1 MRIVLD
7 TNVIIAAFASRGL
20 CAELFEVCLS
30 GHTIILSEHI
40 LSEMRK
46 ALMNKIKLPPAT
58 VEAIIGY
65 LKDTAEIVV
74 PEPLDVSACR
84 DKSDIA
90 IIGTALRGNAGF
102 IITGDEDL
110 LSLKKFRKIKII
122 NPREYWNILKRK
134 TRPLR

>member
-7 TNVIIAAFASRGL
+7 TNVILAAFASRGL

-30 GHTIILSEHI
+30 SHTIILSEYI

-46 ALMNKIKLPPAT
+46 ALMNKIKLPLDT
-58 VEAIIGY
+58 VQAIIAY
-65 LKDTAEIVV
+65 LKDTSELVL
-74 PEPLDVSACR
+74 PETLDISVCR

-110 LSLKKFRKIKII
+110 LSLKKYRGIKII
-122 NPREYWNILKRK
+122 NPREYWTILKQK
-134 TRPLR
+134 TRSFR

>member
-7 TNVIIAAFASRGL
+7 TNVILAAFASRGL
-20 CAELFEVCLS
+20 CAELFEVCLA

-40 LSEMRK
+40 LAEMRK
-46 ALMNKIKLPPAT
+46 ALTNKIKLPPDT
-58 VEAIIGY
+58 VEDIIGY
-65 LKDTAEIVV
+65 LKDTAEIVL
-74 PEPLDVSACR
+74 PEPLDVSICR

-110 LSLKKFRKIKII
+110 LSLKIYKGIKII
-122 NPREYWNILKRK
+122 NPREYWHILKRK
-134 TRPLR
+134 TRPIR

>member
-7 TNVIIAAFASRGL
+7 TNVILAAFASRGL

-46 ALMNKIKLPPAT
+46 ALTNKIKLPPDT

-65 LKDTAEIVV
+65 LKDTAEIVA
-74 PEPLDVSACR
+74 PETLDVSVCR

-90 IIGTALRGNAGF
+90 IIGTAVRGNAGF

-110 LSLKKFRKIKII
+110 LILKKYRGIKII

-134 TRPLR
+134 TRSLR